1 MKAND
6 FIKEHGL
13 EEAIKIVK
21 SSQYVGIDK
30 SVIDIEEAKRL
41 IKQYELVE
49 GYRCK
54 QHSGLSNAKDHILT
68 LAYIEEYEEMDVLR
82 KAVED
87 VENCQ

>member
-6 FIKEHGL
+6 FIKEHDL

-21 SSQYVGIDK
+21 ASQYVGIDK

-54 QHSGLSNAKDHILT
+54 
-68 LAYIEEYEEMDVLR
+68 
-82 KAVED
+82 
-87 VENCQ
+87 